1 MSAQQQNKKRILIIE
16 DDVSLRSALNDKLT
30 LEGFSPVEARNGREG
45 VQFALR
51 DRPDLIL
58 LDILM
63 PEMDGLATMK
73 QIREVDAWG
82 KQVPI
87 ILLTN
92 LNSDSEEIKQAIIAG
107 EPALF
112 LIKSDWAIDDIV
124 EKISE
129 QLSLGEHIN

>member
-1 MSAQQQNKKRILIIE
+1 MTSQSKNKKRILIVE
-16 DDVSLRSALNDKLT
+16 DDISLRNALNDKLI
-30 LEGFSPVEARNGREG
+30 LKGFAPVEARNGREG

-63 PEMDGLATMK
+63 PEMDGLAAMK
-73 QIREVDAWG
+73 KIREVDAWG

-92 LNSDSEEIKQAIIAG
+92 LNSDSEEIKKAIAVG

-124 EKISE
+124 DKISE
-129 QLSLGEHIN
+129 QLSLAEQAK